1 MSAIS
6 DMLGDM
12 LKKAIPPEVAAMLTP
27 ENMNAIGEKAN
38 TFIMEMR
45 SSLKSI
51 EDNQLLILKK
61 LERLEENGGR
71 NSSDGDGTGNP
82 AGSDGTSGD

>member
-1 MSAIS
+1 MSAMS

-51 EDNQLLILKK
+51 EDNQILILKK

-71 NSSDGDGTGNP
+71 NSSDGDGTGSP
-82 AGSDGTSGD
+82 ASSDGASGD